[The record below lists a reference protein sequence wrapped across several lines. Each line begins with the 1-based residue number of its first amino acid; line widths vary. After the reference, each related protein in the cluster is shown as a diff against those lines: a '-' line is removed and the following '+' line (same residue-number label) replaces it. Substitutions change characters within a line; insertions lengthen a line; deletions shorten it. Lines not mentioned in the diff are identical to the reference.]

1 MFCRTFALMPVLYFL
16 LFSLSCNPEKKEKKF
31 RIGFSQCATDVWR
44 QTMLDEMKRELSF
57 HPEVD
62 FILREVNSNSAL
74 QVKQIQELVDEKIDL
89 LIVSPNEAEPLT
101 PIIDKV
107 YKEGLPVIVL
117 DRSTISKNY
126 TAFIGASN
134 YKVGAN
140 AGAYTNAVLKGKGN
154 VLEINGVP
162 IGSSAD
168 IGRHDGFAD
177 FLKQYPGIVCKPRYI
192 ADTKT
197 NDWEKTFEQFLSSN
211 NDIDLIYAHDDRIAF
226 SVANILKRLGLDQ
239 RMKVIGIDGLP
250 GKNGGIELVEKGILK
265 ATILYPTGG
274 KEAIQ
279 TAIDILEKKTYKK
292 ENELA
297 SSIID
302 STNVRIMKLQNDKL
316 ATLQKDIDRSQKKIE
331 DQAVITNNQTNI
343 IYTISISLALAL
355 ILGSILFYYL
365 RENRKINARLAVQN
379 EEILDQRDQ
388 LIILGNKAKEASEA
402 KINFFT
408 NISHEFRTPLTL
420 ILGPLEELL
429 NNPKLHY
436 TTRQYLELIQKNTI
450 RLLRLINELIDFRK
464 IEVNKMQLKA
474 SENDLVSFT
483 NEIAGTFNGISKK
496 RNIDLRVITKE
507 HNIMVWFDTLM
518 LDKVIFNLLSNAFK
532 FTNDNGFIHITLE
545 KNSTDNMAIIKV
557 EDNGIGM
564 SHEVAAHAFELFYQA
579 NITNQ
584 QGSGLGLSLSKEL
597 INLHH
602 GYLTVTSKKYKGTCF
617 EIRLPLGIKHLE
629 KDEMLSEKLPE
640 DIMYYDER
648 IYATELDKAIPLTE
662 ENKTAE
668 NTADRSVLVIEDNP
682 DLRNFL
688 ADRLRTDYEILLA
701 DNGITA
707 LQQAFDNVPDLIISD
722 VILPGKDGITIT
734 NTLKN
739 DIRTSHI
746 PIILLTAKIEVE
758 EQIEGMK
765 SMADAYILKPFNL
778 QLLEETIKSVMK
790 NRELLRGHY
799 TSEISAET
807 KSQNPRKLD
816 RKFISEFTSIIES
829 NIGNENFTIDDIC
842 NTIGISRV
850 QLYRKVKALLGYN
863 VNDFILNTRLQKAKH
878 YLNEGELSISEI
890 AYKVGFNSP
899 AYFATVFKGNT
910 GITPTDFRKK

>member
-1 MFCRTFALMPVLYFL
+1 
-16 LFSLSCNPEKKEKKF
+16 
-31 RIGFSQCATDVWR
+31 
-44 QTMLDEMKRELSF
+44 MLDEMKRELSF

-62 FILREVNSNSAL
+62 FMLREVNSNSAL

-107 YKEGLPVIVL
+107 YKAGLPVIVL
-117 DRSTISKNY
+117 DRSTVSKNY

-140 AGAYTNAVLKGKGN
+140 AGAYTNAILKGKGN
-154 VLEINGVP
+154 VLEINGAP

-168 IGRHDGFAD
+168 IGRHDGFVD
-177 FLKQYPGIVCKPRYI
+177 FLKHYPGIVFKPRYI
-192 ADTKT
+192 ADTKQSG
-197 NDWEKTFEQFLSSN
+197 WEKTFEQFLSNN
-211 NDIDLIYAHDDRIAF
+211 NDIDLIYAHDDRVAF

-239 RMKVIGIDGLP
+239 RIKIIGIDGLP
-250 GKNGGIELVEKGILK
+250 GKNGGIELVEEGILK

-279 TAIDILEKKTYKK
+279 TAIDILEKKPYKK
-292 ENELA
+292 ENLLA
-297 SSIID
+297 TSIID

-316 ATLQKDIDRSQKKIE
+316 AALQKDIDRSQQKIDE
-331 DQAVITNNQTNI
+331 QKIITNNQSNI
-343 IYTISISLALAL
+343 IYTISITLALAL
-355 ILGSILFYYL
+355 VLGSILFYYL
-365 RENRKINARLAVQN
+365 RENRKINARLALQN

-436 TTRQYLELIQKNTI
+436 TTKQYLELIQKNTI

-507 HNIMVWFDTLM
+507 HSIMVWFDTLM

-532 FTNDNGFIHITLE
+532 FTHDNGFIHITLE

-564 SHEVAAHAFELFYQA
+564 SQEVAAHAFELFYQA

-602 GYLTVTSKKYKGTCF
+602 GALTVTSKQYKGTCF
-617 EIRLPLGIKHLE
+617 EIRLPLGIMHLE
-629 KDEMLSEKLPE
+629 KDEMLSEKSPDE
-640 DIMYYDER
+640 IMYYDER
-648 IYATELDKAIPLTE
+648 IYASELDKTIPLTE
-662 ENKTAE
+662 ENKTTE
-668 NTADRSVLVIEDNP
+668 NTADRSVLIIEDNP

-688 ADRLRTDYEILLA
+688 ADRLRKGYDVLLA

-765 SMADAYILKPFNL
+765 NMADAYILKPFNL

-799 TSEISAET
+799 TSEISTET
-807 KSQNPRKLD
+807 KSQNPGKLD

-829 NIGNENFTIDDIC
+829 NIGNEHFAIDDIC
-842 NTIGISRV
+842 NTIGVSRV

-863 VNDFILNTRLQKAKH
+863 VNDFILHTRLQKAKH
-878 YLNEGELSISEI
+878 YLNEREFSISEI
-890 AYKVGFNSP
+890 AYKVGFASP
-899 AYFATVFKGNT
+899 AYFSTVFKSKCGM
-910 GITPTDFRKK
+910 TPKEYREK